1 MVIFLSIPTIRPGY
15 LGLPTTVGIEHL
27 GVSSPEIHALINPE
41 QLSITIAGTIS
52 SAIFKVT
59 INNLKIQK
67 FLKNINLIY
76 E

>member
-1 MVIFLSIPTIRPGY
+1 
-15 LGLPTTVGIEHL
+15 VGIEHL
-27 GVSSPEIHALINPE
+27 GVSSPEIPALMNPE
-41 QLSITIAGTIS
+41 PLSITIAGTIS

-59 INNLKIQK
+59 ITVNNLIIQK